1 MADDELLAEQVDYY
15 RARAPEYDHW
25 WNRTHQYELEPDLKA
40 TWDRDV
46 VALQTWLEA
55 QAPLGRVLELA
66 CGTGI
71 WTHQLA
77 AVAGHITAVDA
88 SPEVLAI
95 NRSKSSRHAGGQPG
109 AATIDYVEADLF
121 TWRPQHVFDTVFL
134 SFWVSHV
141 PPERFAEF
149 WEMVAAS
156 LRPGGRALYIDN
168 RWSSTTWPPVRPE
181 GFVQERSDLSDGRRF
196 RIVKHYYDPDE
207 LEEALAKVGWTGRTE
222 ATSQWFI
229 YGSATTTG

>member
-1 MADDELLAEQVDYY
+1 MADDALLAEQVDYY

-25 WNRTHQYELEPDLKA
+25 WNHTHQYELTPDLKA

-71 WTHQLA
+71 WTRRLA
-77 AVAGHITAVDA
+77 PVADRITAVDA

-95 NRSKSSRHAGGQPG
+95 NRSRVSGQRG
-109 AATIDYVEADLF
+109 AASIDHVEADVF
-121 TWRPQHVFDTVFL
+121 SWRPTDVFDTVFF

-141 PPERFAEF
+141 PPERFA
-149 WEMVAAS
+149 
-156 LRPGGRALYIDN
+156 
-168 RWSSTTWPPVRPE
+168 
-181 GFVQERSDLSDGRRF
+181 
-196 RIVKHYYDPDE
+196 
-207 LEEALAKVGWTGRTE
+207 
-222 ATSQWFI
+222 
-229 YGSATTTG
+229 

>member
-1 MADDELLAEQVDYY
+1 MADDDLLAEQVDYY

-25 WNRTHQYELEPDLKA
+25 WNHTHQYELEPDLKA

-77 AVAGHITAVDA
+77 AVADQITAVDA

-95 NRSKSSRHAGGQPG
+95 NRSRPPARPAWPPSSTWKPTCSAGNRKTTSTRCSSR
-109 AATIDYVEADLF
+109 
-121 TWRPQHVFDTVFL
+121 
-134 SFWVSHV
+134 S
-141 PPERFAEF
+141 
-149 WEMVAAS
+149 
-156 LRPGGRALYIDN
+156 
-168 RWSSTTWPPVRPE
+168 
-181 GFVQERSDLSDGRRF
+181 
-196 RIVKHYYDPDE
+196 
-207 LEEALAKVGWTGRTE
+207 
-222 ATSQWFI
+222 
-229 YGSATTTG
+229 GSPT

>member
-46 VALQTWLEA
+46 RALQTWLEA

-71 WTHQLA
+71 WTRQLA
-77 AVAGHITAVDA
+77 SVADRITAVDA

-95 NRSKSSRHAGGQPG
+95 NRSQASRHADGQPG
-109 AATIDYVEADLF
+109 AARIDYVEADLF
-121 TWRPQHVFDTVFL
+121 SWRPQDVFDTVFF

-141 PPERFAEF
+141 P
-149 WEMVAAS
+149 
-156 LRPGGRALYIDN
+156 
-168 RWSSTTWPPVRPE
+168 
-181 GFVQERSDLSDGRRF
+181 
-196 RIVKHYYDPDE
+196 
-207 LEEALAKVGWTGRTE
+207 
-222 ATSQWFI
+222 
-229 YGSATTTG
+229 